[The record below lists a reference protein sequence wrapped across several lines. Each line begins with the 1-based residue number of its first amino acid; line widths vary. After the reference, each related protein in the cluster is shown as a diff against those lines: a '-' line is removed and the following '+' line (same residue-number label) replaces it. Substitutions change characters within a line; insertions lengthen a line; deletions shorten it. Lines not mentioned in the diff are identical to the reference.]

1 MSIFSIFSKKKNV
14 KKNTKEKKSY
24 EDMKKEELGDIASTS
39 LEEHEKGIK
48 DIFDEATDLIKH
60 PLTLR
65 TDTKMLLY
73 YFEGLTDGVALKDNV
88 IHPLLHEVHE
98 DWQVLEP
105 HTIACYAAK
114 VKTWDE
120 VGKGLL
126 QGQSVLFID
135 GYNEALVINTKG
147 WAERSVEESK
157 TETTIKGSHDGFVEN
172 ISKNIGL
179 IRRYV
184 PTSELKIKKTIL
196 GERAETEVYIMY
208 LGDVAN
214 QDVVKE
220 VEKRIKK
227 IEVDTI
233 LNIGTL
239 SRYIEDNTWS
249 PFPQSY
255 TTERPDA
262 TAAQILQGKVVIMVD
277 RSPAAMVV
285 PINLTGFLQTPDDYN
300 TNWLVATFI
309 RILRYIGFA
318 MALFLPAIYIAIISF
333 HFEVVPLSLYLSI
346 AESRAKVPFSP
357 FLEAIFMEITLE
369 MLREAGVRLPPPVG
383 QTIGIVGGI
392 VIGQAAVQ
400 AGMVSNI
407 MVIVVSITAIASFI
421 IPNSDLSSSI
431 RLIRFPMM
439 VIAYFYGMI
448 GIVIGMMILVVH
460 LITLESFGTP
470 YGVPIAPI
478 RWKDL
483 KDTFVRLPESTL
495 TKRPKAANTVQEQKQ
510 SESNGDANG

>member
-1 MSIFSIFSKKKNV
+1 
-14 KKNTKEKKSY
+14 
-24 EDMKKEELGDIASTS
+24 MKKEELGDIASSS
-39 LEEHEKGIK
+39 LREHEKGIT

-65 TDTKMLLY
+65 TGTNMLLY

-88 IHPLLHEVHE
+88 IHPLLHDVHE
-98 DWQVLEP
+98 DWQVVEP
-105 HTIACYAAK
+105 HTIACYMSK

-120 VGKGLL
+120 VEKGLL

-172 ISKNIGL
+172 VSKNIGL

-184 PTSELKIKKTIL
+184 PTTELKIKRLTI
-196 GERAETEVYIMY
+196 GERAETEVYMMY

-214 QDVVKE
+214 PEVVQA
-220 VEKRIKK
+220 VENRINK
-227 IEVDTI
+227 IKVDTI
-233 LNIGTL
+233 SNIGTL
-239 SRYIEDNTWS
+239 SRYTEDNTWS

-262 TAAQILQGKVVIMVD
+262 TAAHILQGKVVVMVD
-277 RSPAAMVV
+277 RSPSAMIV
-285 PINLTGFLQTPDDYN
+285 PINLTGFFQTPDDYN
-300 TNWLVATFI
+300 TSWLVASFT
-309 RILRYIGFA
+309 RMLRYVGFA
-318 MALFLPAIYIAIISF
+318 MAILLPAIYIAIISF

-346 AESRAKVPFSP
+346 AESRARVPFSP

-369 MLREAGVRLPPPVG
+369 MLREAGIRLPPPIG

-421 IPNSDLSSSI
+421 VPNIDLSSSI

-448 GIVIGMMILVVH
+448 GIVIGMMVLVAH

-470 YGVPIAPI
+470 YGVPIAPL
-478 RWKDL
+478 RWRDL
-483 KDTFVRLPESTL
+483 KDTFVRLPESML
-495 TKRPKAANTVQEQKQ
+495 TKRPEAANTMQEQKQ
-510 SESNGDANG
+510 SESNGDANE

>member
-1 MSIFSIFSKKKNV
+1 MSIFSMFSKKKKDN
-14 KKNTKEKKSY
+14 KAKKSY
-24 EDMKKEELGDIASTS
+24 EEAKKEELGDLASAS
-39 LEEHEKGIK
+39 LTEHEKGMT

-88 IHPLLHEVHE
+88 IQPLLHEVHE

-120 VGKGLL
+120 VVKGLL

-135 GYNEALVINTKG
+135 GFNEALVINTKG

-157 TETTIKGSHDGFVEN
+157 TETTVKGSHDGFVEN
-172 ISKNIGL
+172 VSKNIGL

-184 PTSELKIKKTIL
+184 PTTELKIKRMIV

-214 QDVVKE
+214 QEVVNE
-220 VEKRIKK
+220 VEKRISKVK
-227 IEVDTI
+227 VDTI
-233 LNIGTL
+233 INVGALA
-239 SRYIEDNTWS
+239 RYIEDNTWS

-262 TAAQILQGKVVIMVD
+262 TAAQILQGKVIIIVD
-277 RSPAAMVV
+277 RSPSAMVV

-300 TNWLVATFI
+300 TSWLVASFI
-309 RILRYIGFA
+309 RILRYVGLA

-333 HFEVVPLSLYLSI
+333 HYEVVPLALYLSI
-346 AESRAKVPFSP
+346 AESRVKVPFSP

-421 IPNSDLSSSI
+421 IPNSDLSTSV
-431 RLIRFPMM
+431 RLVRFPMM

-448 GIVIGMMILVVH
+448 GIVIGMMVLIAH

-470 YGVPIAPI
+470 YGVPVAPI
-478 RWKDL
+478 RWRDL
-483 KDTFVRLPESTL
+483 KDTFIRLPEALL
-495 TKRPKAANTVQEQKQ
+495 TKRPKAANNVQEQKQ
-510 SESNGDANG
+510 SESNGDANE